1 MHLAILTAI
10 VVAILT
16 FLIVRPRR
24 RSKQDALPDNRSK
37 HEAFVNADEF
47 DEMVLETSHKT
58 PVMVDFYAEWCG
70 PCRNLT
76 PLLAEFADDYHGAF
90 LLAKVDVDKNEQLSQ
105 RFGIRAMPTVLLFR
119 DGECVERFTGAK
131 LPHSIQY
138 ILTKHGI
145 HEPKAVSSQKDAQE

>member
-1 MHLAILTAI
+1 MHVAILTAI
-10 VVAILT
+10 VVAIFS
-16 FLIVRPRR
+16 FLIFRSLLRPK
-24 RSKQDALPDNRSK
+24 SAAMPDNRSTY
-37 HEAFVNADEF
+37 EAFVNADEF

-58 PVMVDFYAEWCG
+58 PIMVDFYAEWCG

-76 PLLAEFADDYHGAF
+76 PLLAEFADDYQGAF
-90 LLAKVDVDKNEQLSQ
+90 LLAKVDVDKNQQLTQ

-131 LPHSIQY
+131 LPHSVQY

-145 HEPKAVSSQKDAQE
+145 HEPKAVQS